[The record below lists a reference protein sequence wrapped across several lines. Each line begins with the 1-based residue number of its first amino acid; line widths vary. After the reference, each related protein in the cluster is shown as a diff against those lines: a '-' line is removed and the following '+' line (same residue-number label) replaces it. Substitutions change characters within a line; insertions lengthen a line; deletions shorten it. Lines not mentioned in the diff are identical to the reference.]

1 MSRRQVSSD
10 VDLSDLQANRVET
23 VIDTLF
29 TALVETRELHGP
41 TTGFSRAMKG
51 LLKPYFRSSE
61 FARTES
67 RAIPFGPFGEI
78 VFPYRSMGAVDT
90 VDLFGFDELVLFS
103 FYLANRRRYRRVVD
117 IGANLGL
124 HSIVLSR
131 CEFEVFAYEP
141 DPLHY
146 GLLTSNL
153 AANKT
158 VNVRPIQAAVSD
170 HDEPTEFVR
179 VKGNTTGSHLA
190 GSKAHPYGDL
200 DRFMVRTARMAD
212 VMRGCDFVKIDA
224 EGHEA
229 TMLCST
235 TPEAWE
241 SVDAV
246 AEVGSLENAERI
258 FRHFAGS
265 GINLFSQKAGWG
277 RVTSV
282 NDVPAH
288 HTEGSLFISAKAR
301 MPWSE

>member
-61 FARTES
+61 FARTEP

-90 VDLFGFDELVLFS
+90 IDLFGFDELVLFS
-103 FYLANRRRYRRVVD
+103 FYLANRTRYRRVVD

-131 CEFEVFAYEP
+131 CEFEVFSY
-141 DPLHY
+141 
-146 GLLTSNL
+146 
-153 AANKT
+153 
-158 VNVRPIQAAVSD
+158 
-170 HDEPTEFVR
+170 
-179 VKGNTTGSHLA
+179 
-190 GSKAHPYGDL
+190 
-200 DRFMVRTARMAD
+200 
-212 VMRGCDFVKIDA
+212 VKIDA

-229 TMLCST
+229 TILCST
-235 TPEAWE
+235 TPKAWE